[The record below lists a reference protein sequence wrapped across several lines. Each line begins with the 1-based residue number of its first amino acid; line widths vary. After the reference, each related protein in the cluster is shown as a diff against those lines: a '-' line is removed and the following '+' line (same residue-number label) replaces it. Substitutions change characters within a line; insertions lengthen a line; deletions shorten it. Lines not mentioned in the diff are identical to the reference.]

1 MSVGIINE
9 GEFIETVHIKG
20 AQVSLVSSGDGTEII
35 YHKLQPGTDWAITP
49 EEGWNAFE
57 YLYIISGHMRLQSE
71 SNHFSLKQGD
81 SFFENPVKKHYLFH
95 AEEVTEFIYVSSQPV
110 FHHFSFVSKE
120 MMELALAIEEK
131 DGYTIDHCKRIKEI
145 SLMIGKELELKSR
158 QLMRLNMASFLHD
171 LGKVKVP
178 LQILQKPG
186 KLTSEEWEVMKLH
199 PIYGKEILSDTG
211 ITLLVEAGEI
221 VAQHHERFDGKG
233 YPLGLSG
240 EQISIEAAIIAV
252 ADSYDAM
259 TTDRVYRKGMP
270 KEKAMEEIKN
280 CRGTMY
286 HPLIVDTF
294 ISIKD
299 LLDF

>member
-1 MSVGIINE
+1 VGIINA
-9 GEFIETVHIKG
+9 GEFLETVHIKG
-20 AQVSLVSSGDGTEII
+20 LQVSLVASGNGTEII

-57 YLYIISGHMRLQSE
+57 YLYIISGHMRLQTE
-71 SNHFSLKQGD
+71 SNHFELKQGD
-81 SFFENPVKKHYLFH
+81 SFYENSVKNHYFFH
-95 AEEVTEFIYVSSQPV
+95 AEELTEFIYVSSQPV

-120 MMELALAIEEK
+120 MIELAVAIEEK
-131 DGYTIDHCKRIKEI
+131 DGYTSDHCQRIKEI
-145 SLMIGKELELKSR
+145 SLMIGKKLELESS

-171 LGKVKVP
+171 LGKVKIP
-178 LQILQKPG
+178 INILQKPS
-186 KLTSEEWEVMKLH
+186 KLTTEEWEVMKLH
-199 PIYGKEILSDTG
+199 PIYGKEILAETG

-233 YPLGLSG
+233 YPLGLKG
-240 EQISIEAAIIAV
+240 NEISIEAAIITV

-270 KEKAMEEIKN
+270 KEKAIEEIKN

-299 LLDF
+299 SINL

>member
-1 MSVGIINE
+1 MGIVNA
-9 GEFIETVHIKG
+9 GDFIETVHIKG
-20 AQVSLVSSGDGTEII
+20 LQVSLVASGDGTEII
-35 YHKLQPGTDWAITP
+35 HHKLQPGTDWAITP

-57 YLYIISGHMRLQSE
+57 YLYIISGHIRLQTKTD
-71 SNHFSLKQGD
+71 HFELKTGD
-81 SFFENPVKKHYLFH
+81 SFYENPVKNHYLFH
-95 AEEVTEFIYVSSQPV
+95 AIELTEFIYVSSQPV

-120 MMELALAIEEK
+120 MMELTISIEEK
-131 DGYTIDHCKRIKEI
+131 DGYTSDHCNRIKQI
-145 SLMIGKELELKSR
+145 SMLIGKTLELDSR
-158 QLMRLNMASFLHD
+158 QLLRLNMASFLHD

-186 KLTSEEWEVMKLH
+186 KLTAEEWEVMKLH
-199 PIYGKEILSDTG
+199 PIYGKEILADTG

-240 EQISIEAAIIAV
+240 DQISIEAAIIAV

-259 TTDRVYRKGMP
+259 TTDRVYRKGMS
-270 KEKAMEEIKN
+270 KEKALEEIKN

-299 LLDF
+299 LINF

>member
-1 MSVGIINE
+1 MGIINA

-20 AQVSLVSSGDGTEII
+20 LQVSLVSSGDGTEII

-57 YLYIISGHMRLQSE
+57 YLYIISGHMRLQTKTD
-71 SNHFSLKQGD
+71 HFELKIGD
-81 SFFENPVKKHYLFH
+81 SFSENPVRNHYLFH
-95 AEEVTEFIYVSSQPV
+95 AIELTEFIYVSSQPV

-120 MMELALAIEEK
+120 MMELTVSIEEK
-131 DGYTIDHCKRIKEI
+131 DGYTSDHCNRIKQI
-145 SLMIGKELELKSR
+145 SMLIGKTLKLDSR
-158 QLMRLNMASFLHD
+158 QLLRLNMASFLHD

-186 KLTSEEWEVMKLH
+186 KLTAEEWEVMKLH
-199 PIYGKEILSDTG
+199 PIYGKEILADTG

-259 TTDRVYRKGMP
+259 TTDRVYRKGIP
-270 KEKAMEEIKN
+270 KEKAMEEIQN

-294 ISIKD
+294 IAIKD
-299 LLDF
+299 SINF